1 MGEVPCVPSHPS
13 PSSPPCPVSL
23 SPVGYLAQ
31 IACCVAPMITAPKRK
46 NLIDPGSEGQ
56 MNTLNLVVYC

>member
-1 MGEVPCVPSHPS
+1 MPSDSP
-13 PSSPPCPVSL
+13 PSSPPCPVSM

-31 IACCVAPMITAPKRK
+31 IACCVTPMITVPKRK

-56 MNTLNLVVYC
+56 VNTLSPVYYC